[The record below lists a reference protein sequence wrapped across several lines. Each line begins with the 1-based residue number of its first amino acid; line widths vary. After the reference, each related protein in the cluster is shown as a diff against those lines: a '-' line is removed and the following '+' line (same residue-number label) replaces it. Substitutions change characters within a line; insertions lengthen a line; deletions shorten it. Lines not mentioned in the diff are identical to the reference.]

1 MKTFLRVFLWT
12 AVIGWMALIF
22 SFSVET
28 AAESTETSGGFIE
41 FFMERWIPG
50 FTELSDAEQTAKIE
64 SVTYFVRK
72 SAHFCIFAVL
82 GFLTCAAL
90 WSCDASVKRAF
101 LFAVVIGALYA
112 VSDEVHQTF
121 VPGRAG
127 MIRDVILDTSGV
139 VTGSGA
145 MTLIR
150 MLYNKMKKKINQ
162 SCNGR

>member
-1 MKTFLRVFLWT
+1 MKTLLRVILWA

-50 FTELSDAEQTAKIE
+50 FTELTDAEKTAKIE

-72 SAHFCIFAVL
+72 SAHFVVFAVL

-101 LFAVVIGALYA
+101 LLAAVIGALYA
-112 VSDEVHQTF
+112 VSDEVHQAF

-127 MIRDVILDTSGV
+127 MIRDVILDTFGV

-145 MTLIR
+145 MTLVRLIC
-150 MLYNKMKKKINQ
+150 NKLKRK
-162 SCNGR
+162 

>member
-1 MKTFLRVFLWT
+1 MKTLLRVILWA

-41 FFMERWIPG
+41 FFMAKWIPG
-50 FTELSDAEQTAKIE
+50 FTELTDAEQTAKIE

-72 SAHFCIFAVL
+72 SAHFVVFAVL

-90 WSCDASVKRAF
+90 WSCDVSVKRAF
-101 LFAVVIGALYA
+101 LLAAVIGALYA
-112 VSDEVHQTF
+112 VSDEVHQVF

-127 MIRDVILDTSGV
+127 MIRDVILDTCGV

-145 MTLIR
+145 MTLVRLIV
-150 MLYNKMKKKINQ
+150 KKIKHK
-162 SCNGR
+162 SFSGR